1 MYLGMYDKFFVLAF
15 WTGLFLLFMRNAW
28 PWHLK
33 TMYIIFRSLPYF
45 FIKLGIYTTSSY
57 NKIFTNKKKLNQ
69 ISLACIFFIN
79 ADGNRNSYNSFFLE
93 VSSRSIKRYPTFFQT
108 FFKIILLCFKF
119 FCLLETYTTKTTYT

>member
-1 MYLGMYDKFFVLAF
+1 MYDKFFVLAF
-15 WTGLFLLFMRNAW
+15 CTGLFLLFMRNAW

-45 FIKLGIYTTSSY
+45 FIKLGIYTTTSH

-79 ADGNRNSYNSFFLE
+79 ADSNRNSYNSFF
-93 VSSRSIKRYPTFFQT
+93 FFWGKQQIHKKIT
-108 FFKIILLCFKF
+108 NFFSNFSLNNLVVFRVFFVCWRHILQK
-119 FCLLETYTTKTTYT
+119 LLIHK

>member
-1 MYLGMYDKFFVLAF
+1 MYDKFFVLAF
-15 WTGLFLLFMRNAW
+15 CTGLFLLFMRNAW

-33 TMYIIFRSLPYF
+33 TMYNIFRSLPYF

-79 ADGNRNSYNSFFLE
+79 ADGNRNSYNSFFLGKQQIHKKI
-93 VSSRSIKRYPTFFQT
+93 SNFFSN
-108 FFKIILLCFKF
+108 FFLNNLVVFQVFFVCWSHILQK
-119 FCLLETYTTKTTYT
+119 LLIHK